1 MFSKTDPQKEA
12 IKKQQ
17 MIINKLLKKP
27 ENKFCAD
34 CKTSPP
40 SWASMNL
47 GVFVCIKCSGCH
59 RELGAHI
66 SKIKSINLDTWPI
79 DALENFKKINN
90 EIAKKYWEYNL
101 KNFNFEIIKN
111 DRTKRME
118 FIKNKYEYKKWVNPN
133 EIDPMSKIITDYN
146 FTFNP
151 NYNNGDNNFDFNN
164 NFNNGFDFN
173 NNFNNFS
180 FNNQNNFN
188 NNFQGNYDYN
198 FYYNGIKNFNSKSNT
213 QSHNNNSNSFYNS
226 NFNNP
231 VKNDNNSKNKNNIY
245 NNKKETSD
253 FNWNYFN
260 QNN

>member
-1 MFSKTDPQKEA
+1 MKTDPKQEA

-66 SKIKSINLDTWPI
+66 SKIKSINLDTWPV
-79 DALENFKKINN
+79 DALDNFKKINN
-90 EIAKKYWEYNL
+90 EIANKYWEYNL
-101 KNFNFEIIKN
+101 KNFDFETLKK
-111 DRTKRME
+111 DRNKRME
-118 FIKNKYEYKKWVNPN
+118 FIKNKYEYKKWINEH
-133 EIDPMSKIITDYN
+133 EIDPMTKIITDSN

-151 NYNNGDNNFDFNN
+151 NYNNGNNNFDFSH
-164 NFNNGFDFN
+164 FNNGFNFD

-180 FNNQNNFN
+180 FNNQNTSMSKNNFN
-188 NNFQGNYDYN
+188 NNYQGNYDYN
-198 FYYNGIKNFNSKSNT
+198 FYYNGIKNFNSQSNT
-213 QSHNNNSNSFYNS
+213 QEYNNNNNNYNSFYNT
-226 NFNNP
+226 NNSHIIQNGN
-231 VKNDNNSKNKNNIY
+231 NDNNKNENTN
-245 NNKKETSD
+245 

-260 QNN
+260 KNN